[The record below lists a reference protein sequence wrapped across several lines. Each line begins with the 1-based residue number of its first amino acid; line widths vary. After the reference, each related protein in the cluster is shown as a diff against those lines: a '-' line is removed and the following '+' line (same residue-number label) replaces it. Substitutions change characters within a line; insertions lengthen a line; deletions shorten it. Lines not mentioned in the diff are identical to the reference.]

1 MSAIDEMFEQ
11 LAYKKES
18 HKQIITIKQKLQF
31 HQTHLLY
38 WSFYSYSVNGCILTA
53 MYNNNRRY
61 NTIVP

>member
-38 WSFYSYSVNGCILTA
+38 
-53 MYNNNRRY
+53 
-61 NTIVP
+61 